1 MIIGTGIDA
10 VNLDRFADIIKRT
23 PTFLERVFLEH
34 ERSKSLPSLAARFAA
49 KEAIA
54 KALRA
59 PAGMVWQDCWIEN
72 KADGEPYVV
81 VTGTVAERASSLGIN
96 RWHLTITHDEPV
108 AIASVIAEHLSQQE
122 LQLLHD
128 IDPEG
133 ASRHRRQEG
142 AKE

>member
-23 PTFLERVFLEH
+23 PTFLERVFVEH

-59 PAGMVWQDCWIEN
+59 PAGL
-72 KADGEPYVV
+72 
-81 VTGTVAERASSLGIN
+81 SLI
-96 RWHLTITHDEPV
+96 HI
-108 AIASVIAEHLSQQE
+108 
-122 LQLLHD
+122 
-128 IDPEG
+128 
-133 ASRHRRQEG
+133 
-142 AKE
+142 